1 MLINDIRNIK
11 SGKKDLRN
19 FAIVIGAALAIIGT
33 ILLLKKNS
41 AFLYLFIASGI
52 ILLFGFF
59 IPFVL
64 KPLQKAWMTLAVIM
78 GWFVSRII
86 LVILFFVILTP
97 ISLIARLF
105 RKQFLNISMKEVK
118 DSYWHIREK
127 REQSVTNYER
137 QF

>member
-1 MLINDIRNIK
+1 MLIDDIWNIK

-41 AFLYLFIASGI
+41 AFLYLYIAAGI
-52 ILLFGFF
+52 ILLLGFF

-64 KPLQKAWMTLAVIM
+64 KPLQKAWMILAVIM

-86 LVILFFVILTP
+86 LVILFFVILSS

-105 RKQFLNISMKEVK
+105 RKQFLNTSMKEVK

-127 REQSVTNYER
+127 KKFIESDYER